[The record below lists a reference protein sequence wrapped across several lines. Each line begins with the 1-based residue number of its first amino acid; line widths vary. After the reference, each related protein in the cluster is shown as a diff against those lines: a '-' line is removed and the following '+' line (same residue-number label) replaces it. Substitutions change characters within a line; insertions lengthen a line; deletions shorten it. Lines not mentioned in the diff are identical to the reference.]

1 MGAVPIMSS
10 LTPTKNNKINDDIK
24 NLKFTTAPL
33 IKSYSTGNHK
43 EYEKTMAPN
52 MTTPPK
58 VGILQRCIFRSSVG
72 ESTKFLSFATLISDG
87 MANSTTKNAVKK
99 PKTKIYISLKIDAY

>member
-43 EYEKTMAPN
+43 E
-52 MTTPPK
+52 
-58 VGILQRCIFRSSVG
+58 
-72 ESTKFLSFATLISDG
+72 
-87 MANSTTKNAVKK
+87 
-99 PKTKIYISLKIDAY
+99 